1 MQLTD
6 DQAIARQR
14 DVNNQAR
21 RTNQKNNIKREELGS
36 RERNR
41 TKTASNC

>member
-14 DVNNQAR
+14 DVNNQAKE
-21 RTNQKNNIKREELGS
+21 QIK
-36 RERNR
+36 
-41 TKTASNC
+41 KTISKEKS